1 MSRLLD
7 HQKNAERK
15 RRDLREGRSGTPDSA
30 VSLPDIPRPA
40 APAEAQAAAAAGER
54 RQLALARISGV
65 WRRLSRPLVLL
76 AVAFAIGFGASALW
90 LQPAA
95 PNGKASFRAPAAA
108 QPEPPAR
115 QAAAVGALQL
125 KIDADAAGFAARA
138 ASTGRR

>member
-30 VSLPDIPRPA
+30 VSLPDKPSPT
-40 APAEAQAAAAAGER
+40 APVEAQAAAAAGER

-65 WRRLSRPLVLL
+65 WCRLSRPLALL
-76 AVAFAIGFGASALW
+76 AAAFAIGFGASALW

-95 PNGKASFRAPAAA
+95 PNGKASSRAPAAP
-108 QPEPPAR
+108 QPGPPAR
-115 QAAAVGALQL
+115 QAATAGALQL
-125 KIDADAAGFAARA
+125 KIDADSAGFAARA